1 MIYSRFKDTSIS
13 MLAMGGMRFPTHPD
27 GSINMEETQKL
38 FDLCIERGVNYFD
51 TAWFYHGGMSEEAVG
66 KILRRYPRDSYCL
79 ATKMP
84 WYDFEGEAGM
94 RALFEKQFE
103 RTGVEYFDFYLI
115 HNVSDMTYPV
125 YTDDKLRIP
134 EFLHEQ
140 HKKGRFRH
148 FGFSTHAANPTLKK
162 FLDTYGE
169 MFEFCQMQ
177 LNWLDWTLQDAKGK
191 VALLKEYGLP
201 IWVMEPLRGGR
212 LTSLSPE
219 DEAILKAFRPDESIG
234 AWGFRF
240 LQSIP
245 EVAVVLSGM
254 QSSAIIEDN
263 ARTFAERKPLSDEEQ
278 SALLAIADRML
289 AKKTLT
295 CTDCKY
301 CMSECPQSLAI
312 PKLLS
317 IYNNTLLTGT
327 KPDRARIAKKLG
339 EEGLPT
345 ACISCRAC
353 EAKCPQG
360 IKISEILADF
370 AEAIR

>member
-1 MIYSRFKDTSIS
+1 MIYNRFEEISLS
-13 MLAMGGMRFPTHPD
+13 MLGMGGMRFPTHPD

-51 TAWFYHGGMSEEAVG
+51 TAWFYHNGMSEEAVG
-66 KILRRYPRDSYCL
+66 KILRRYPRDSYYL

-84 WYDFEGEAGM
+84 WYDFEGESGM

-103 RTGVEYFDFYLI
+103 RTGMDYFDFYLI

-125 YTDDKLRIP
+125 YTNPELRIP
-134 EFLHEQ
+134 EFLHEK
-140 HKKGRFRH
+140 HKEGRFRH
-148 FGFSTHAANPTLKK
+148 FGFSTHASNPTLEK

-191 VALLKEYGLP
+191 VEILRKRNLP
-201 IWVMEPLRGGR
+201 IWVMEPLRGGK
-212 LTSLSPE
+212 LASLAPE
-219 DEAILKAFRPDESIG
+219 DEAILKALRPDESIG
-234 AWGFRF
+234 AWAFRF

-245 EVAVVLSGM
+245 EVTLVLSGM
-254 QSSAIIEDN
+254 QTSEIVEDN
-263 ARTFAERKPLSDEEQ
+263 ARTFSESKPLSEAEWN
-278 SALLAIADRML
+278 ALLGIADRLL

-295 CTDCKY
+295 CTECKY
-301 CMSECPQSLAI
+301 CMSECPQSLVI

-317 IYNNTLLTGT
+317 VYSNTCLMGSA
-327 KPDRARIAKKLG
+327 PDRARLAKKFG
-339 EEGLPT
+339 EEGLPS
-345 ACISCRAC
+345 ACIGCRAC
-353 EAKCPQG
+353 EAKCPQE

-370 AEAIR
+370 AKALQ